1 MMVPP
6 AGICT
11 QMRLGGPAPALFTY
25 KLAGSSK
32 CWVWSDC
39 KQEVQALTVTVMVAL
54 SVKST
59 SSDTM
64 RCRAFAAS
72 GAADEYRSGF
82 LEARRDSFLPSA
94 ATGYLN
100 L

>member
-1 MMVPP
+1 M
-6 AGICT
+6 
-11 QMRLGGPAPALFTY
+11 
-25 KLAGSSK
+25 
-32 CWVWSDC
+32 
-39 KQEVQALTVTVMVAL
+39 TVMVAR

-64 RCRAFAAS
+64 RWRALAAR
-72 GAADEYRSGF
+72 GAAEEYRSGF

-94 ATGYLN
+94 ATGYMN